1 MTDLFKTL
9 EDDLS
14 SILRDTVGNV
24 GAVGND
30 GSPAQP
36 AHEGVSLVDGPPE
49 DVAVDGSPV
58 ASPGQSPGLPKR
70 GRGAPLGNQNA
81 LKHGLY
87 SRSLT
92 PEQREFLGL
101 AEDARHLEQE
111 LPLLRVKILSLL
123 SDPQTDKNQELFLR
137 AMGLLGRLVRI
148 HHRVKYGS

>member
-14 SILRDTVGNV
+14 SILRDTVRDV
-24 GAVGND
+24 GSSV
-30 GSPAQP
+30 QT
-36 AHEGVSLVDGPPE
+36 AHEGVSLDDAAPEDAAADGPPAAPP
-49 DVAVDGSPV
+49 DSP
-58 ASPGQSPGLPKR
+58 PDLPKR

-101 AEDARHLEQE
+101 AEEARHLEQE

-123 SDPQTDKNQELFLR
+123 SDPETDKNQDLFLR
-137 AMGLLGRLVRI
+137 AMGLLARMVRI
-148 HHRVKYGS
+148 HHRVKFGS

>member
-14 SILRDTVGNV
+14 SILRDTVRDV
-24 GAVGND
+24 GSSV
-30 GSPAQP
+30 QT
-36 AHEGVSLVDGPPE
+36 AHEGVSLDDAAPEDAAVDGPPAAPP
-49 DVAVDGSPV
+49 D
-58 ASPGQSPGLPKR
+58 LPKR

-101 AEDARHLEQE
+101 AEEARHLEQE

-123 SDPQTDKNQELFLR
+123 SDPETDKNQDLFLR
-137 AMGLLGRLVRI
+137 AMGLLARMVRI
-148 HHRVKYGS
+148 HHRVKFGS